1 MRELAYD
8 AIRSATL
15 TRRFRGYD
23 RQETE
28 GLLARVAESYEKV
41 HAERVRL
48 SEKVASLRAEEQERE
63 ARSRTELDRLNKQL
77 GDRDRQIADLET
89 KSRGWSR
96 SSRNSSKTS
105 RACGW
110 SSRTRARCMR

>member
-1 MRELAYD
+1 MREIPHD

-15 TRRFRGYD
+15 TRRLRGYD

-48 SEKVASLRAEEQERE
+48 SEQVENLRAEAQERE
-63 ARSRTELDRLNKQL
+63 ARSRTELDRLNNQL
-77 GDRDRQIADLET
+77 GDRERQITDLET
-89 KSRGWSR
+89 KIARLEQGAAETARRPR
-96 SSRNSSKTS
+96 STAG
-105 RACGW
+105 RAFAG
-110 SSRTRARCMR
+110 ANGA